1 MIKKKFRLKEKDVKR
16 VLQKWEPFFSYNI
29 VLNKQK
35 NKLLYNRFSIV
46 ISAKSVNCNVD
57 RNFFRRRFFDF
68 IQENE
73 ISKKW
78 FDFVF
83 VVKNKTKLD
92 SKNKLNF
99 ELFKK
104 DLRFLIS
111 KIW

>member
-1 MIKKKFRLKEKDVKR
+1 MLKKKYRLKQKNVKR

-46 ISAKSVNCNVD
+46 ISAKSVNCNVE

-83 VVKNKTKLD
+83 VIKTK
-92 SKNKLNF
+92 SKFDKKNPESLAIFRKDLNF
-99 ELFKK
+99 
-104 DLRFLIS
+104 LIN
-111 KIW
+111 KI